1 MSQRPP
7 EPSNADIAAWPS
19 KKLSVRRSTTRL
31 AVCSLPIA
39 KLARWVLGVTVIG
52 AATVYRHLTQGLR
65 TAPCTGTY
73 TGYSQPDPTIST
85 ATQGFSAV
93 DSVVFHSLF
102 TANPR
107 LVH

>member
-31 AVCSLPIA
+31 AACSLPIA
-39 KLARWVLGVTVIG
+39 TLARWVLGVRVIG
-52 AATVYRHLTQGLR
+52 AAMVYRHLTQGLS

-85 ATQGFSAV
+85 AIHRVFPLLIQRFS
-93 DSVVFHSLF
+93 
-102 TANPR
+102 TACSPQI
-107 LVH
+107 HT